1 MDEMSSLFERFLRSY
16 ETNEVIFEEGNE
28 GDEMFIIY

>member
-16 ETNEVIFEEGNE
+16 ETDEVIFIEKQSPLS
-28 GDEMFIIY
+28 